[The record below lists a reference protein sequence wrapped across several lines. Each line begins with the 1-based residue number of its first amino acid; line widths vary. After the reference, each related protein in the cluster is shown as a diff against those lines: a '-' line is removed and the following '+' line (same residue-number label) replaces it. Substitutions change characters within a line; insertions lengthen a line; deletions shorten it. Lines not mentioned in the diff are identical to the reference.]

1 MIRAYS
7 RVIDFWFDEIK
18 PEQWW
23 QKDAEIDQV
32 IRRRFG
38 TLHSAAVHCELVGW
52 RDHALG
58 RLAEIIVLDQFSRNI
73 YRDEKES
80 FSYDNQALA
89 LAQEATVHHI
99 GQALSMTQKTFIY
112 MPYMHSESSLIHQ
125 LAIQLFSEP
134 GLESN
139 LEFELQHKAIID
151 RFGRYPHRNKILGRV
166 STEEELVFL
175 QEPGSSF

>member
-1 MIRAYS
+1 MMMAYS
-7 RVIDFWFDEIK
+7 RIIDFWFEKIK
-18 PEQWW
+18 PGQWW
-23 QKDAEIDQV
+23 QKNSGFDQM
-32 IRRRFG
+32 ITERFG
-38 TLHSAAVHCELVGW
+38 AVHEAAACGELYEW

-80 FSYDNQALA
+80 FDYDNEALI
-89 LAQEATVHHI
+89 LAQEAVRHHSNK
-99 GQALSMTQKTFIY
+99 ALSAAQKAFLY
-112 MPYMHSESSLIHQ
+112 MPYMHSESVLIHQ
-125 LAIQLFSEP
+125 LAVQLFSKP
-134 GLESN
+134 GLEAN

-166 STEEELVFL
+166 STEEELAFL